1 VKVISSVLKNLVDSE
16 RIFTQLRTEGYDV
29 INSYDDTELV
39 ILNTFDINNSAEKES
54 LDTIGEPLADR
65 ALKPAK

>member
-29 INSYDDTELV
+29 INSYDDAELV